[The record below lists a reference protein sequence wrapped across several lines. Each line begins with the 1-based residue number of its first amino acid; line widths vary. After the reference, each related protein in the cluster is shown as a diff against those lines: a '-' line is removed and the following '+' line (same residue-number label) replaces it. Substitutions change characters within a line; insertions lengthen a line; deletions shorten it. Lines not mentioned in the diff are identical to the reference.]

1 MGKKRSWF
9 SVVKGLFI
17 PVVKSKE
24 EKGPRRWRWVFSR
37 LKLRQYPALA
47 EPEKTLI
54 EVTEEQRKHAFAV
67 AIATASAA
75 EAAVAAANAAAEV
88 VRLTCFPV
96 ELEKRN
102 RNFAATQIQSAF
114 RAHLAKKALKALKG
128 IVKLQAVVRG
138 QIIRQRIITK
148 LRCLQSV
155 AKTHSQVHIQ
165 SVGEGCK
172 NSKKKE
178 ILTAKKELVEK
189 EIKLDCKSQRNWDF
203 MFLKEEKEAAR
214 PEQQEFTKMRKDCM
228 RKYPVSHRERGNGRS
243 LEELLT
249 HKEEGRKSHRFEKW
263 ENIEAHT
270 RIETEKLKSTI
281 HSNSFNSAATHGTR
295 LKRAN
300 ELKQYSVE
308 ESNSPV
314 SLPRR
319 SFCRVKRQ
327 ESARDESSLPNSPI
341 FPTYMAATES
351 AKAKVRSLST
361 PRQRLAFLDVYG
373 LHSSSFK
380 PNISSWSSFNG
391 ELTNANGSNGNSQHT
406 DLRPKQ
412 DQSIGKLTL
421 YGENMIYSLDYSP
434 AKTVLP
440 GQKSL
445 KTKSEVKRQPGPVSP
460 GQGVATVVRA
470 DLELCG
476 YAHGFRFDSLLR
488 ETFIGPLGRLPV
500 EQPGPHKISGEGPRY
515 P

>member
-1 MGKKRSWF
+1 MCLMGKKRSWF

-75 EAAVAAANAAAEV
+75 EAAVAAANAAAE
-88 VRLTCFPV
+88 
-96 ELEKRN
+96 
-102 RNFAATQIQSAF
+102 
-114 RAHLAKKALKALKG
+114 AKKALKALKG

-249 HKEEGRKSHRFEKW
+249 HKEEGRKSHR
-263 ENIEAHT
+263 
-270 RIETEKLKSTI
+270 
-281 HSNSFNSAATHGTR
+281 AATHGTR

-391 ELTNANGSNGNSQHT
+391 ELTNANGSNGNSQHVS
-406 DLRPKQ
+406 LR
-412 DQSIGKLTL
+412 
-421 YGENMIYSLDYSP
+421 
-434 AKTVLP
+434 
-440 GQKSL
+440 
-445 KTKSEVKRQPGPVSP
+445 TKGHCR
-460 GQGVATVVRA
+460 
-470 DLELCG
+470 D
-476 YAHGFRFDSLLR
+476 
-488 ETFIGPLGRLPV
+488 
-500 EQPGPHKISGEGPRY
+500 
-515 P
+515 